1 MAIYSVAHRP
11 SISASMTTRERGSS
25 SCPCLVVTY
34 RSLHI
39 LTAVQE
45 TNKHYVQLGS
55 DLKLVLRKFLCASPP
70 EGATS
75 HQQGPL
81 YGATSMGPLD
91 GATSRATRW
100 GQSRG
105 HQQSSVLWMTKE
117 RSSARSVLTS
127 PPTREQCSH
136 LPADTPADTRAVE
149 HQQEGEGGVADAARL
164 SSAEIYGTRREI
176 ATASNVFKL

>member
-1 MAIYSVAHRP
+1 
-11 SISASMTTRERGSS
+11 
-25 SCPCLVVTY
+25 
-34 RSLHI
+34 
-39 LTAVQE
+39 
-45 TNKHYVQLGS
+45 
-55 DLKLVLRKFLCASPP
+55 
-70 EGATS
+70 
-75 HQQGPL
+75 
-81 YGATSMGPLD
+81 MGPLD

-136 LPADTPADTRAVE
+136 LPADTPADTRAME

-164 SSAEIYGTRREI
+164 SSAEIYGTKE
-176 ATASNVFKL
+176 KLPPLVTSSSCRN